1 MKYSNLCGQK
11 NSNIKQLIQLDC
23 LDSKTSS
30 FLDTQIRGQLLSR
43 RNPLPALQEL
53 VMRPPLASLV
63 QQSLRIQV
71 KRVNRKKQAE
81 HERTPGCSL
90 TRLSSFSSTCSIS
103 RCGVSGFDHRSYL
116 SWFGPG
122 IHDMPAFKPNKKSHQ
137 RRQLQANMQKRAKK
151 ERRKQ
156 RFDLHLVRM
165 PGSIRLARYRL
176 INNCCGREP

>member
-1 MKYSNLCGQK
+1 MNEVQQLLRVK
-11 NSNIKQLIQLDC
+11 NSHIKQLIQLDC
-23 LDSKTSS
+23 LDPKTSS
-30 FLDTQIRGQLLSR
+30 FLDTNSGTASVPPQSSARPSGTR
-43 RNPLPALQEL
+43 DE
-53 VMRPPLASLV
+53 PPLGSLV

-71 KRVNRKKQAE
+71 KRVNRKKQTE

-151 ERRKQ
+151 ERRIQ

-165 PGSIRLARYRL
+165 PGSIRPARYRL